1 VSWGTGDRV
10 KNQERIETDEQD
22 GGHLNLHE
30 ARTENSVSDQK
41 SQQAEQIHAGRERP
55 WRQTWAR
62 LYRKEAETTRG
73 TLSCRRA
80 EETNPH
86 GSKWKEMTSAE
97 TKTEELSL
105 ISKPKSKSKSGKTT
119 THMRSKNQFFIEN
132 HQEHN
137 RFIEVTVLPHLIIE
151 KKFVLDSLSET

>member
-1 VSWGTGDRV
+1 
-10 KNQERIETDEQD
+10 
-22 GGHLNLHE
+22 
-30 ARTENSVSDQK
+30 
-41 SQQAEQIHAGRERP
+41 
-55 WRQTWAR
+55 
-62 LYRKEAETTRG
+62 
-73 TLSCRRA
+73 
-80 EETNPH
+80 
-86 GSKWKEMTSAE
+86 MTSAE